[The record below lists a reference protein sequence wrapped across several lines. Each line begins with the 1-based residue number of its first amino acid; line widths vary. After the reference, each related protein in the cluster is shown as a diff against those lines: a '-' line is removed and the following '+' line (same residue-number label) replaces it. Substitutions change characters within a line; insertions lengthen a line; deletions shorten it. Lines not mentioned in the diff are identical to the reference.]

1 MEYKHY
7 YYRYVTKDP
16 KLKSVFAVLY
26 FYCGVCLCHKRC
38 TIAHIMINSEA
49 SGEGSLNVLHASHR
63 NDNVHSTEDQTNGS
77 FHSTETIAESSTT
90 TSTNM
95 NISVAS
101 ESNILVPG
109 ELFSDIATLIPI
121 QVPQNNLR
129 KIKTLF

>member
-1 MEYKHY
+1 
-7 YYRYVTKDP
+7 
-16 KLKSVFAVLY
+16 
-26 FYCGVCLCHKRC
+26 
-38 TIAHIMINSEA
+38 
-49 SGEGSLNVLHASHR
+49 
-63 NDNVHSTEDQTNGS
+63 
-77 FHSTETIAESSTT
+77 
-90 TSTNM
+90 M